1 MSKVHVTLKELA
13 DMIGADLRGN
23 PDHVITGI
31 KTLQLAE
38 PTDLSFLGN
47 PVYRKYLPDTKAGV
61 VILAPK
67 YVASCSTNALV
78 VDDPY
83 FAYAKITQLFVHK
96 STVTPG
102 VHPAAVVGEGCDIH
116 PSASIGPRAVI
127 ADDVSIDEGTVV
139 GSGVSIGAGVQI
151 GKGCKIDA
159 NVTICHEVVIGH
171 QVILHA
177 GAVIGSD
184 GFGMAEKNGVW
195 HKIPQLGRVILE
207 DDVEV
212 GANTTIDRGALGDT
226 VIEKGVKLDN
236 QIQIAHNVRIGA
248 HTAVAAC
255 TGIAGS
261 TRIGKHCKIAGGVGI
276 NGHLELADYTVITGM
291 AMVTNS
297 VKVPGIYSS
306 GTGIL
311 PNHEWKKNVARF
323 RQLDKVLR
331 RVSGLYQESKAQV
344 KTNKKAGV
352 PYEAFEAKRTP
363 VMKEKLMGIDEV
375 FKHLPHRPPFLL
387 IDRVAKFTPN
397 ESLTALKN
405 VTINEAF
412 FQGHFPAKPIM
423 PGVLILE
430 ALAQACTVFAFL
442 TTGEDPSA
450 GGLYYFAGIDKARFK
465 RPVEPGDQLILDVE
479 FIKARQGVWKMK
491 GIASVADEVV
501 CTAELLSAKPSGDEA
516 K

>member
-1 MSKVHVTLKELA
+1 MTKLSITLQKLA
-13 DMIGADLRGN
+13 EMVGAELRGD
-23 PDHVITGI
+23 PEHIITGI
-31 KTLQLAE
+31 KTLQLAGSGDLAFLHN
-38 PTDLSFLGN
+38 PT
-47 PVYRKYLPDTKAGV
+47 YRKYLQHTKAGV
-61 VILAPK
+61 VILSAK
-67 YVASCSTNALV
+67 HASDCATNALI

-83 FAYAKITQLFVHK
+83 FAYAKIAQLFVPQGVATK
-96 STVTPG
+96 G
-102 VHPAAVVGEGCDIH
+102 VHPSAVVGEHCDIH
-116 PSASIGPRAVI
+116 PSVDIGPKVVV
-127 ADDVSIDEGTVV
+127 ADHVKIGEGTIVCP
-139 GSGVSIGAGVQI
+139 GVSIATAAQI
-151 GKGCKIDA
+151 GKHCKIGE
-159 NVTICHEVVIGH
+159 NVTVCHEVVIGDN
-171 QVILHA
+171 VILHP

-184 GFGMAEKNGVW
+184 GFGIAEKNGIW
-195 HKIPQLGRVILE
+195 HKIPQLGRVIIE

-226 VIEKGVKLDN
+226 VIEKGCKLDN
-236 QIQIAHNVRIGA
+236 QIQIGHNVRIGA

-297 VKVPGIYSS
+297 IKVPGIYSS

-331 RVSGLYQESKAQV
+331 RVSALYQDKLNNGKSTKVTA
-344 KTNKKAGV
+344 
-352 PYEAFEAKRTP
+352 PYGAFEAKRVP

-397 ESLTALKN
+397 KSLTALKN
-405 VTINEAF
+405 VTINEAY

-442 TTGEDPSA
+442 TTGEDPNA
-450 GGLYYFAGIDKARFK
+450 GGLYYFAGIDNARFK

-479 FIKARQGVWKMK
+479 FIKARRGVWKMK
-491 GIASVADEVV
+491 GIATVADEIV
-501 CTAELLSAKPSGDEA
+501 CTAELLSAKGSEDQQ

>member
-1 MSKVHVTLKELA
+1 MADVRITLQELA
-13 DMIGADLRGN
+13 KMIDAELRGDPN
-23 PDHVITGI
+23 HVITGI
-31 KTLQLAE
+31 KTLQVAE
-38 PTDLSFLGN
+38 ACDLSFLGN
-47 PVYRKYLPDTKAGV
+47 PVYRKYLADTKAGV

-67 YVASCSTNALV
+67 YLQDCSTNALI

-83 FAYAKITQLFVHK
+83 FAYAKITQLFVRK
-96 STVTPG
+96 PSAFQG
-102 VHPAAVVGEGCDIH
+102 VHATAVVGERCDIH
-116 PSASIGPRAVI
+116 PSASIGPKSVI
-127 ADDVSIDEGTVV
+127 ADDVSIGEGTVI
-139 GSGVSIGAGVQI
+139 GPGVSIAVGTTI
-151 GKGCKIDA
+151 GKHCKIDA
-159 NVTICHEVVIGH
+159 NVTVCHEIVIGDH
-171 QVILHA
+171 VILHA
-177 GAVIGSD
+177 GTVIGSD
-184 GFGMAEKNGVW
+184 GFGLAEKNGVW
-195 HKIPQLGRVILE
+195 HKIPQLGRVIIE
-207 DDVEV
+207 DDVEI

-236 QIQIAHNVRIGA
+236 QIQIGHNVRIGA
-248 HTAVAAC
+248 HTAIAAC

-331 RVSGLYQESKAQV
+331 RVGGLYQENRINGKTV
-344 KTNKKAGV
+344 KTTA
-352 PYEAFEAKRTP
+352 PYGAFEAKRAP
-363 VMKEKLMGIDEV
+363 VMKDKLMGIDEV

-397 ESLTALKN
+397 ESLTAIKN

-442 TTGEDPSA
+442 TTGEDPNA
-450 GGLYYFAGIDKARFK
+450 GGLYYFAGIDNARFK

-479 FIKARQGVWKMK
+479 FVKARQGVWKMK
-491 GIASVADEVV
+491 GVASVADEVV
-501 CTAELLSAKPSGDEA
+501 CTAELLSAKPNEGQG